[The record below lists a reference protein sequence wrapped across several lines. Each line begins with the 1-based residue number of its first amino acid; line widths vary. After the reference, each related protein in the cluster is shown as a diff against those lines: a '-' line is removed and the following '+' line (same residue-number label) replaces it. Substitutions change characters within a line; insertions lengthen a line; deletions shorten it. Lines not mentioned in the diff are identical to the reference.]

1 MKKKSITIGDVAKK
15 AGVSKSTVSQ
25 YLNKRYEYMSQSTR
39 ENIEQIIH
47 ELNFHPN
54 ESARNLKNKKT
65 TIVGIVVANIRHAF
79 STEMIRIIENALE
92 EQDINVIICNADDN
106 PKKEEHHIRALLSRK
121 VDGLIIFPT
130 ETSAT
135 IYQQILEEEI
145 PVVFID
151 RIVAGLSVDTILLD
165 NQMAA
170 SLAVSTL
177 ATSGHTKIAMLTLPT
192 QSAISPRI
200 ERIEGYKTALKA
212 CEIPFNPNF
221 ICSAELHTL
230 QAGLTNMFQLADKP
244 NALIAG
250 NDLVLREVLQFL
262 KVQELTIPSDVAVIG
277 IDDVSYADIY
287 QPSLTT
293 IAQPTE
299 KMGLKVATLI
309 LNRLQHKDKEAPQI
323 YRFAPELKKRDSS
336 L

>member
-1 MKKKSITIGDVAKK
+1 MKKKSITIDDVAKK

-92 EQDINVIICNADDN
+92 AQDIYVIICNADDN
-106 PKKEEHHIRALLSRK
+106 PQKEEHHIRALLSRK

-130 ETSAT
+130 ETNAT
-135 IYQQILEEEI
+135 IYRQILKEEI

-151 RIVAGLSVDTILLD
+151 RIVDGLSVDTILLD

-177 ATSGHTKIAMLTLPT
+177 AASGHNKIAMLTLPT
-192 QSAISPRI
+192 RSAISPRI
-200 ERIEGYKTALKA
+200 ERIEGYKTALTA
-212 CEIPFNPNF
+212 CKIPFNPDY
-221 ICSAELHTL
+221 IYSDELHTL
-230 QAGLTNMFQLADKP
+230 QAGLTKIFQLADRP

-250 NDLVLREVLQFL
+250 NDLILREILHFL
-262 KVQELTIPSDVAVIG
+262 KVQKLTIPSDVAVIG

-299 KMGLKVATLI
+299 KMGLKVAEII
-309 LNRLQHKDKEAPQI
+309 LNRLQNKEKKDPEL

-336 L
+336 

>member
-1 MKKKSITIGDVAKK
+1 MKKKSITIDDVAKK

-92 EQDINVIICNADDN
+92 AQDIYVIICNADDN
-106 PKKEEHHIRALLSRK
+106 PQKEEHHIRALLSRK

-130 ETSAT
+130 ETNAT
-135 IYQQILEEEI
+135 IYRQILKEEI

-151 RIVAGLSVDTILLD
+151 RIVDGLSVDTILLD

-177 ATSGHTKIAMLTLPT
+177 AASGHNKIAMLTLPT
-192 QSAISPRI
+192 RSAISPRI
-200 ERIEGYKTALKA
+200 ERIEGYKTALTA
-212 CEIPFNPNF
+212 CKIPFNPDY
-221 ICSAELHTL
+221 IYSDELHTL
-230 QAGLTNMFQLADKP
+230 PAGLTKIFQLADRP

-250 NDLVLREVLQFL
+250 NDLILREILHFL
-262 KVQELTIPSDVAVIG
+262 KVQKLTIPSDVAVIG

-299 KMGLKVATLI
+299 KMGLKVAEII
-309 LNRLQHKDKEAPQI
+309 LNRLQNKE
-323 YRFAPELKKRDSS
+323 KKRPSALS
-336 L
+336 FRA